1 MLRRAFGL
9 SISLQNLFLKGR
21 LYKLIGGSFI
31 GQETFVARSKGFLPA
46 NSPTPWFLTKGLIT
60 TSNSMLPHFWSIGA
74 VLVRKAEKLMI
85 KALSKLL
92 VGLGLTSDER
102 YLLQVD
108 IEALTNLIRVRY
120 GAIGILNESD
130 ESGKMLKYF
139 IHTGITPEIVKSIGI
154 LPEGRGLLGA
164 VIRENAA
171 IRLEDMSKDPRSAG
185 FPPGYPPMKS
195 LLAVPIFYGGYMYG
209 RIYLSEK
216 LNGLPFN
223 DDDEVLVQ
231 NFSNS
236 LAKTLDESIGSR
248 LSAHV

>member
-1 MLRRAFGL
+1 M
-9 SISLQNLFLKGR
+9 
-21 LYKLIGGSFI
+21 LIGGSFI

-60 TSNSMLPHFWSIGA
+60 TSNSMLPHFWSVGA
-74 VLVRKAEKLMI
+74 VLVRKAEKLLI

-92 VGLGLTSDER
+92 VRLGLTSDER

-108 IEALTNLIRVRY
+108 IEALANLIRVRY

-130 ESGKMLKYF
+130 ESGKTFKYF

-154 LPEGRGLLGA
+154 LPMGRGLLGA
-164 VIRENAA
+164 VILENAG
-171 IRLEDMSKDPRSAG
+171 IRIEDMSKDPRSTG

-195 LLAVPIFYGGYMYG
+195 LLAVPIFYEGHMYG

-223 DDDEVLVQ
+223 EDDEVLVQ

-236 LAKTLDESIGSR
+236 LAKTLDESIRSR

>member
-1 MLRRAFGL
+1 MLT
-9 SISLQNLFLKGR
+9 
-21 LYKLIGGSFI
+21 GGSFI
-31 GQETFVARSKGFLPA
+31 GQETFVVRSKGFLPA

-60 TSNSMLPHFWSIGA
+60 TSNSMWPHFWSIGA

-108 IEALTNLIRVRY
+108 IEALANLIRVRY

-130 ESGKMLKYF
+130 ESDESDESGKTFKYF

-164 VIRENAA
+164 VIRENAV
-171 IRLEDMSKDPRSAG
+171 IRLEDISKDPRSAG

-195 LLAVPIFYGGYMYG
+195 LLAVPIFYEGHKYG

-223 DDDEVLVQ
+223 EDDEVLVQ

>member
-1 MLRRAFGL
+1 M
-9 SISLQNLFLKGR
+9 
-21 LYKLIGGSFI
+21 LIGRSFI

-60 TSNSMLPHFWSIGA
+60 TSNSMFPHFWSIGT

-85 KALSKLL
+85 KALLKLL

-108 IEALTNLIRVRY
+108 LEALTNLIRVRY

-130 ESGKMLKYF
+130 ESGKTFKYF
-139 IHTGITPEIVKSIGI
+139 IHTGITQEIVESIGRV
-154 LPEGRGLLGA
+154 PEGRDLLGA
-164 VIRENAA
+164 VIRENAV
-171 IRLEDMSKDPRSAG
+171 IRLEDLSKDSENSG
-185 FPPGYPPMKS
+185 FPPGHPLMKS
-195 LLAVPIFYGGYMYG
+195 LLAVPISYGHHVYG

-216 LNGLPFN
+216 LNGLPFSE
-223 DDDEVLVQ
+223 DDEVLVQ

-236 LAKTLDESIGSR
+236 LAKTLDESIRSG
-248 LSAHV
+248 LSARV